1 MNIRNKRVTR
11 KKHKINNEITSQKV
25 RLIMDGS
32 EPIVINTSEALRM
45 SREDDMDLILI
56 NERQD
61 PPIVRIEDYN
71 KFLYNFEKLEKERK
85 KNSSTSKL
93 KEIQLSC
100 EISDHD
106 LETKSKKAKEFLS
119 DGDKVKCLIQLKGR
133 QKANP
138 DRGHLVMLKFATLLE
153 DNGIPENL
161 PKYENGKW
169 IMILRTKT
177 KK

>member
-1 MNIRNKRVTR
+1 
-11 KKHKINNEITSQKV
+11 
-25 RLIMDGS
+25 MDGS

-93 KEIQLSC
+93 KEIQLSR
-100 EISDHD
+100 EIS
-106 LETKSKKAKEFLS
+106 
-119 DGDKVKCLIQLKGR
+119 
-133 QKANP
+133 
-138 DRGHLVMLKFATLLE
+138 
-153 DNGIPENL
+153 
-161 PKYENGKW
+161 
-169 IMILRTKT
+169 
-177 KK
+177 